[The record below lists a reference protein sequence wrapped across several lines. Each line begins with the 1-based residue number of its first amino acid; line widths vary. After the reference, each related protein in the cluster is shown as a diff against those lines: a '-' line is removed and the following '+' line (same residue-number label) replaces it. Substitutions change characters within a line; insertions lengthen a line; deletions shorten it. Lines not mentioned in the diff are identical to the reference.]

1 MKGIK
6 IDVPFDEQTT
16 RTEMVYR
23 ILYCIAYSIIASV
36 LGTVISFVMLIQFLM
51 MVFMAKRHEK
61 LNHYIHVYI
70 VWITEISAYIYMLT
84 DERPDLIPKI

>member
-6 IDVPFDEQTT
+6 IDIPYDEKTT
-16 RTEMVYR
+16 RVEMIYR
-23 ILYCIAYSIIASV
+23 ILYCIAYCIIASI
-36 LGTVISFVMLIQFLM
+36 LGTIISFVMLIQFLI
-51 MVFMAKRHEK
+51 MVITATKHEK

-70 VWITEISAYIYMLT
+70 VWITEISAYLYLLT